1 MDLLGSARCR
11 KGKQQVIRWI
21 ILFEAKSRKKNI
33 FWVHEDRDE
42 VAGADQNNKWG
53 HGKGWWPRACQLAT
67 WGSFCRPGRMTGH
80 WPNSRALLSLIKVGE
95 ERGAAVIIFILL
107 VSSSTA
113 STALLS
119 SSLITF
125 SNFPKFCL
133 QGLLGIPPCCHRSG
147 TLSVTVS
154 GQFSYRPFV
163 FVYDQGGECPHQI
176 WIWCNIVGFLL
187 FFCCYKGLSSFL
199 MHFWG
204 LSLPICMVERMCGL
218 GYLRFWQCL
227 KCCTNGILMWLWK
240 IEARDFCSVA
250 LCNFWCILWP
260 RRWVSASV
268 LVACCRFSILL
279 SLRVHVILDA
289 FVGLFYLFAWWKC
302 EGWGRGWVTTLRVWQ
317 YVVCGE
323 TEVLQWFW
331 NMMERDFLL
340 FPHVSF
346 CYSWFVSLVLP
357 LCMTMMVTVCIISF
371 LKVHVILDAFFCP
384 FLPPCVC
391 EGCDP
396 G

>member
-95 ERGAAVIIFILL
+95 ECGAAVIIFILL

-113 STALLS
+113 STALLP

-133 QGLLGIPPCCHRSG
+133 QGLLGISPCCHRSG

-154 GQFSYRPFV
+154 GQLDIGLLALCTTKTVSVHTKFGYGAILWVFFFFSVVIKGYL
-163 FVYDQGGECPHQI
+163 HS
-176 WIWCNIVGFLL
+176 WCISGGFLCL
-187 FFCCYKGLSSFL
+187 CA
-199 MHFWG
+199 W
-204 LSLPICMVERMCGL
+204 
-218 GYLRFWQCL
+218 LRECVGW
-227 KCCTNGILMWLWK
+227 GILGSG
-240 IEARDFCSVA
+240 SVWSVVQMG
-250 LCNFWCILWP
+250 FWCG
-260 RRWVSASV
+260 S
-268 LVACCRFSILL
+268 
-279 SLRVHVILDA
+279 
-289 FVGLFYLFAWWKC
+289 GK
-302 EGWGRGWVTTLRVWQ
+302 
-317 YVVCGE
+317 
-323 TEVLQWFW
+323 
-331 NMMERDFLL
+331 
-340 FPHVSF
+340 
-346 CYSWFVSLVLP
+346 
-357 LCMTMMVTVCIISF
+357 
-371 LKVHVILDAFFCP
+371 
-384 FLPPCVC
+384 
-391 EGCDP
+391 
-396 G
+396 